1 MATVDTPSAKRG
13 YDRTPLKRIGAAV
26 RKRLAGNPEI
36 YRVPAEQAEIFAV
49 GDFLTADECARLVEQ
64 IDAVARPSAAY
75 DSEYADAYRTSYSG
89 NFDPADPLVRAVTR
103 RTDDLLGI
111 DPALGET
118 LQGQRYLPGQEFKAH
133 FDWFAPESGYWKTEY
148 SRGGQRCW
156 TAMAFLNPVEGG
168 GATDFPKLGIT
179 IEPKPGALL
188 IWNNA
193 DPDGLPNEMTM
204 HAGMPVTRG
213 VKYIVTK
220 WYRVRPWG

>member
-1 MATVDTPSAKRG
+1 MATLDTTQSTRG

-26 RKRLAGNPEI
+26 RKRLAANPEI
-36 YRVPAEQAEIFAV
+36 YRVPAQQAEIFAL
-49 GDFLTADECARLVEQ
+49 GDFLGADECSRLIEQ
-64 IDAVARPSAAY
+64 IDAVARPSATY
-75 DSEYADAYRTSYSG
+75 DTDYSDAYRTSYSG
-89 NFDPADPLVRAVTR
+89 NFDAGDALVRAVTR
-103 RTDDLLGI
+103 RIDDLLGI
-111 DPALGET
+111 DPELGET

-133 FDWFAPESGYWKTEY
+133 HDWFHPATSYWKSEY
-148 SRGGQRCW
+148 SRGGQRSW

-168 GATDFPKLGIT
+168 GATEFTKLGLS

-193 DPDGLPNEMTM
+193 DPDGHPNDMTL
-204 HAGMPVTRG
+204 HAGTPVTAG